1 MTISNQVRFLD
12 YKTEK
17 PFDINLTDSEQLKS
31 PDQLLM
37 TSLVKFYQESD
48 NLDRIVP
55 IINRESKVSLRVI
68 EWFITTY
75 SRDKCVMC
83 PIYDNDG
90 KNVLNYI
97 QVYINYKSTLKSYR
111 GKHFG
116 IFKRSDKVL
125 LDWNNN
131 RLITTIGQ
139 LNFFKWAIET
149 QILQFIEKNYA
160 FIWNKL
166 KESKENQ
173 LCTKITKNED
183 NENIELTI
191 EWN

>member
-1 MTISNQVRFLD
+1 MTISNKVRFLD
-12 YKTEK
+12 YKTEQ
-17 PFDINLTDSEQLKS
+17 PLDIKLNEDDLKS

-37 TSLVKFYQESD
+37 ASLIKFYQKSD
-48 NLDRIVP
+48 NLERIVP

-75 SRDKCVMC
+75 SRDRCVMC
-83 PIYDNDG
+83 PTYNKSGSII
-90 KNVLNYI
+90 NYI

-125 LDWNNN
+125 LDWTGN

-149 QILQFIEKNYA
+149 QILQFIEKNYT

-173 LCTKITKNED
+173 LCTKITKTED